1 MRIYFM
7 KTVVAGL
14 FIGLLVTSISA
25 QNFLFQTMPNN
36 KSQVGLKFMR
46 PNFEGDDDL
55 SLLSGAYDLCF
66 NVPVNPGINLVGS
79 LPFTT
84 FSAKDADSESG
95 IGNIYVGFQT
105 RQLLESGNRTSLAGG
120 IFVPTAT
127 DEFSPMVVGIYSNYY
142 EFQKY
147 VPDMLTVYGNFSYQK
162 HQYRGAIFGVEI
174 GPNLFIPTK
183 KDGGDVE
190 LFVHYGIS
198 GGFNLTNITFS
209 AELAGL
215 AFISEDIENFEDR
228 FIHSL
233 AFGAQWT
240 GGNVKPGIFYEIY
253 LKEDL
258 RDFVDGVLGI
268 KVDVSLP

>member
-1 MRIYFM
+1 MRIHFI
-7 KTVVAGL
+7 KSVFTAI
-14 FIGLLVTSISA
+14 FIGLFFTSISA
-25 QNFLFQTMPNN
+25 QNFLFQTMPTN
-36 KSQVGLKFMR
+36 KPQLGLKFMR
-46 PNFEGDDDL
+46 PNFKRGLDL
-55 SLLSGAYDLCF
+55 SLLSGAYDLYF
-66 NVPVNPGINLVGS
+66 NIPVNSKINIVGS
-79 LPFTT
+79 LPFAT
-84 FSAKDADSESG
+84 FSAKDEDSESG

-105 RQLLESGNRTSLAGG
+105 RQVSEFGNKTSLSIG

-127 DEFSPMVVGIYSNYY
+127 DELSPMAVGIYSNYY

-147 VPDMLTVYGNFSYQK
+147 IHDMLTVYGNFSYYKYQS
-162 HQYRGAIFGVEI
+162 RRAIFGVEI

-190 LFVHYGIS
+190 LFAHYGIS
-198 GGFNLTNITFS
+198 GGFNLTNIVIS
-209 AELAGL
+209 AEFAGL
-215 AFISEDIENFEDR
+215 AFISEDIDDFGDR

-240 GGNVKPGIFYEIY
+240 GGNVRPGIFYEIY

-268 KVDVSLP
+268 KLDVSLP